1 MKNLVITAAAL
12 AVALVGCSSGMNSST
27 DHPYVRGRFVNKVDK
42 CDGLVTDFTLDYDT
56 RLTST
61 QATTLCSCVNDR
73 YAVKGW
79 EPAVLKKAQSGQ
91 IDSSNWK
98 VKALVGRIGKA
109 IRSCERT
116 HNL

>member
-1 MKNLVITAAAL
+1 MKKLLVTATAL
-12 AVALVGCSSGMNSST
+12 VVALVGCSSSMKNT
-27 DHPYVRGRFVNKVDK
+27 TNHPHIRGRFVNKVVK

-56 RLTST
+56 RLTNN

-79 EPAVLKKAQSGQ
+79 EPDVLKKAQSGQ
-91 IDSSNWK
+91 IDASNWK
-98 VKALVGRIGKA
+98 VKALVGRIGQA

>member
-1 MKNLVITAAAL
+1 MKNLLSPVAAL
-12 AVALVGCSSGMNSST
+12 AVALVGCSSGMNSTT
-27 DHPYVRGRFVNKVDK
+27 DHPYVRGRFVNKVVK

-56 RLTST
+56 RLTSN

-79 EPAVLKKAQSGQ
+79 EPDVLKKAQSGQ
-91 IDSSNWK
+91 LDASNWK
-98 VKALVGRIGKA
+98 VKALAGRIGKA

-116 HNL
+116 YNL

>member
-1 MKNLVITAAAL
+1 MKNHVITAAAI
-12 AVALVGCSSGMNSST
+12 AVALVGCRSGMNSST
-27 DHPYVRGRFVNKVDK
+27 DHPFVRGSFVNKVVK

-56 RLTST
+56 QLTST

-79 EPAVLKKAQSGQ
+79 EPGVLRKVQSGQ
-91 IDSSNWK
+91 IDASNWK
-98 VKALVGRIGKA
+98 VKALMSRLGQA

-116 HNL
+116 YNL